1 MFWSENKKD
10 IYNQS
15 KKENGE
21 LQNKFHNTD
30 ISFEER
36 C

>member
-1 MFWSENKKD
+1 MKD
-10 IYNQS
+10 IYDEN

-30 ISFEER
+30 TSFEER